1 MSFFSLSYLPLP
13 RLPFLLLSLMSSYFT
28 EHCQSSRTFCSS
40 RQIRVLRVK
49 RNTIWSWKNV
59 LLLPL
64 FLLLLLLSHILL
76 SFCVCFFFS
85 IFFVCMCWLF
95 FVIFSP
101 YVSVFLIIIIRCFN
115 LYCFHPILH
124 FYLLFIFLFLF
135 RFMFCLY
142 QSIFS
147 FVSCKFLFSS
157 CLSLRIVLSFHL
169 VIHRIS
175 ILFFLFHLPCF
186 YCASSLFLAFS
197 FHSPQ

>member
-1 MSFFSLSYLPLP
+1 MFFEANP
-13 RLPFLLLSLMSSYFT
+13 
-28 EHCQSSRTFCSS
+28 CSS
-40 RQIRVLRVK
+40 RQKKYDLVLK
-49 RNTIWSWKNV
+49 KCSSSSS
-59 LLLPL
+59 LPSFIAFVAYSL
-64 FLLLLLLSHILL
+64 VFLCL
-76 SFCVCFFFS
+76 FFFS